1 MDWWFGYRLFTIA
14 VLPIF
19 GVGNQVLFSAEATG
33 VTHDKIHPKISIMAK
48 WLWTVYLLLSVTETI
63 LLMLG
68 GMNLFDAVCHAFSTT
83 ATGGYSTKQDSV
95 AYWHSPFIEYVIAI
109 FMVLSGI
116 NFSLYFMCLKGK
128 FLHLFKDDESRWF
141 LMSVGI
147 VTLLITIPLVTQ
159 NHYGWE
165 EAFRKAFFQVA
176 SVHTSCG
183 FATDDYNGWPP
194 FTWMLL
200 IYTMMAGG
208 CTGSTGGG
216 IKNMRLVI
224 LFRNMKNEFS
234 RLIHPRAV
242 LPVKVNQQTIS
253 FSTISTVNT
262 FVLLYLITLFIGW
275 IVLMF
280 LGLGLTEAFG
290 LSVSSLG
297 NVGPGLGAYGPA
309 FHGVLFLI
317 WQSGYCHL

>member
-1 MDWWFGYRLFTIA
+1 MDWRFRNCLFTIA

-33 VTHDKIHPKISIMAK
+33 VTHDKIHPKISIMAQ
-48 WLWTVYLLLSVTETI
+48 WLWTVYLLLTITETV

-68 GMNLFDAVCHAFSTT
+68 GMNLFDAVCHSFTTT

-95 AYWHSPFIEYVIAI
+95 AYWNSPFIEYVIAI

-128 FLHLFKDDESRWF
+128 FFNLFKDDECRWF

-147 VTLLITIPLVTQ
+147 VTLLITVPLVMQ

-176 SVHTSCG
+176 SIHTSCG
-183 FATDDYNGWPP
+183 FATDDYNVWPH

-200 IYTMMAGG
+200 IYTMFAGG
-208 CTGSTGGG
+208 CTGSTGG
-216 IKNMRLVI
+216 
-224 LFRNMKNEFS
+224 E
-234 RLIHPRAV
+234 
-242 LPVKVNQQTIS
+242 
-253 FSTISTVNT
+253 
-262 FVLLYLITLFIGW
+262 
-275 IVLMF
+275 
-280 LGLGLTEAFG
+280 
-290 LSVSSLG
+290 
-297 NVGPGLGAYGPA
+297 
-309 FHGVLFLI
+309 
-317 WQSGYCHL
+317 